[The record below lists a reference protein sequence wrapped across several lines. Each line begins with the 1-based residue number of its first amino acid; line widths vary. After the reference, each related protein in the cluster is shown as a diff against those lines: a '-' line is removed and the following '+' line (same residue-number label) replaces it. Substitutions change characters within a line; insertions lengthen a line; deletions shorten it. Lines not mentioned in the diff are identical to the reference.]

1 MIFFYSTL
9 IHLVSK
15 RRRINKN
22 LPSLQWGPPLQHHQ
36 EHVESSQRWVWSRR
50 TFGASHLQLGSTKQ
64 DFAQK
69 KYFRPTGTAPGTPL
83 LCGLLSSIISAFIL
97 CMYRTQQNSNFGF
110 LVRFSE
116 NWHPWCLVGRILNFF
131 HIFYFLVHPVCP
143 GAAVERYQ
151 GA

>member
-1 MIFFYSTL
+1 MSNPVKNCFL
-9 IHLVSK
+9 IETFLYENK
-15 RRRINKN
+15 RGS
-22 LPSLQWGPPLQHHQ
+22 PSQHHQ

-69 KYFRPTGTAPGTPL
+69 KYFRPTGTAAGTTL
-83 LCGLLSSIISAFIL
+83 LWGLLSSIISAFIL

-116 NWHPWCLVGRILNFF
+116 NWRPWWTNFEFFSNFLFFGAPSVPRGGGREVLGGLIIGQNRNF
-131 HIFYFLVHPVCP
+131 
-143 GAAVERYQ
+143 
-151 GA
+151 